1 METFFEWV
9 EQTYGYIGL
18 TILFVSIILSIAF
31 FVFVIV
37 SLTLS
42 YGAQWL
48 LIFTTPIIYF
58 YYKYCLANRNK
69 SETVND
75 TE

>member
-18 TILFVSIILSIAF
+18 IILFVSIILSIAF

-42 YGAQWL
+42 YGTQWL

-69 SETVND
+69 PETDND